1 MRHEYQ
7 PPRRRS
13 RLTRRGRL
21 ALFLGLLLAIGAA
34 ALFPLLRGGQ
44 APEKPRQLTIP
55 EGWRAPQV
63 YAAIDRELKLPA
75 GSTKAAVPTA
85 ALALP
90 AEAKGNP
97 EGFLFPATYP
107 VTSKSTPATL
117 LAYMVDTANRKL
129 ATRAVADGAK
139 AHGMTPYQTATLA
152 SIIEA
157 EAESRSDQGKVARVV
172 HNRLARSMPLQMD
185 STINYALGRNTV
197 DTKLSETRIDS
208 PFNTYERQGLPP
220 TPIDSPG
227 LEAMAAAV
235 APTPGDWL
243 FFVTVKP
250 GDTRFSA
257 TYEEHKKHVAEF
269 NRMRAGAGPGAGAS
283 TGPGSESGSGTSEV
297 AAGHARA
304 GSRAASRAG

>member
-1 MRHEYQ
+1 MHDEYR
-7 PPRRRS
+7 PPPRRS

-21 ALFLGLLLAIGAA
+21 ALFLGMLLGLGAA
-34 ALFPLLRGGQ
+34 VLIPLLPREEP
-44 APEKPRQLTIP
+44 PEKPRQLLIP

-63 YAAIDRELKLPA
+63 YAAIDHELRLPVGA
-75 GSTKAAVPTA
+75 TKKAVATA

-97 EGFLFPATYP
+97 EGYLFPATYP
-107 VTSKSTPATL
+107 VTSKSTPTAL
-117 LAYMVDTANRKL
+117 LAYMVETANRNL
-129 ATRAVADGAK
+129 ATKAVADGGK

-157 EAESRSDQGKVARVV
+157 EAQTPADMGKVARVV
-172 HNRLARSMPLQMD
+172 HNRLAKSMPLQMD
-185 STINYALGRNTV
+185 STLNYALNRSTL
-197 DTKLSETRIDS
+197 DTKLSDTRIDH

-227 LEAMAAAV
+227 LRAMAAAV

-250 GDTRFSA
+250 GDTRFST

-269 NRMRAGAGPGAGAS
+269 NRLRAAAGAPA
-283 TGPGSESGSGTSEV
+283 PRGS
-297 AAGHARA
+297 
-304 GSRAASRAG
+304 

>member
-1 MRHEYQ
+1 MRHEYL
-7 PPRRRS
+7 PPQRRS

-21 ALFLGLLLAIGAA
+21 ALFLTALLAIGAVVLIP
-34 ALFPLLRGGQ
+34 LFRGEP
-44 APEKPRQLTIP
+44 APETPRTLAIP

-63 YAAIDRELKLPA
+63 YAAVDRELKLPP
-75 GSTKAAVPTA
+75 GSTKAAVSTA
-85 ALALP
+85 GLALP

-97 EGFLFPATYP
+97 EGYLFPATYP
-107 VTSKSTPATL
+107 VTSKTTPAEL
-117 LAYMVDTANRKL
+117 LAHMVRTANQKL
-129 ATRAVADGAK
+129 ATRAVADGGK

-157 EAESRSDQGKVARVV
+157 EADNRADMGKVARVV
-172 HNRLARSMPLQMD
+172 HNRLAKSMPLQMD
-185 STINYALGRNTV
+185 STINYALNRSTV

-269 NRMRAGAGPGAGAS
+269 NRIRAGGA
-283 TGPGSESGSGTSEV
+283 
-297 AAGHARA
+297 ARA
-304 GSRAASRAG
+304 GQEAAPPK

>member
-21 ALFLGLLLAIGAA
+21 ALFLGMLLAIGAA
-34 ALFPLLRGGQ
+34 ALFPLLRSGV
-44 APEKPRQLTIP
+44 APEKPRRLTIP
-55 EGWRAPQV
+55 EGWRAAQV

-85 ALALP
+85 GLALP

-107 VTSKSTPATL
+107 VTSKSTPAAL
-117 LAYMVDTANRKL
+117 LAYMVDTANRNL
-129 ATRAVADGAK
+129 ATKAVTDGAK

-157 EAESRSDQGKVARVV
+157 EAESRTDRGKVARVV

-185 STINYALGRNTV
+185 STINYALNRSTV

-269 NRMRAGAGPGAGAS
+269 NRTRAGAGAG
-283 TGPGSESGSGTSEV
+283 TGSGSGTTDA

-304 GSRAASRAG
+304 GSRAG

>member
-1 MRHEYQ
+1 MPHAYQ
-7 PPRRRS
+7 PPQHRS

-21 ALFLGLLLAIGAA
+21 LLLFTALLGIGFGAA
-34 ALFPLLRGGQ
+34 VLAPQLSRTQ
-44 APEKPRQLTIP
+44 APEEPRRLLIP

-63 YAAIDRELKLPA
+63 YAAIDKELRLPA
-75 GSTKAAVPTA
+75 GATASAVATA
-85 ALALP
+85 GLPLP
-90 AEAKGNP
+90 AEARGNP
-97 EGFLFPATYP
+97 EGYLFPATYP

-117 LAYMVDTANRKL
+117 LAAMVRTANQKL
-129 ATRAVADGAK
+129 ATKAVADGGR

-157 EAESRSDQGKVARVV
+157 EADNPADMGKVARVV

-185 STINYALGRNTV
+185 STLNYALNRTTV
-197 DTKLSETRIDS
+197 DTRLADTRIDH

-227 LEAMAAAV
+227 LQAMAAAV

-257 TYEEHKKHVAEF
+257 TYEEHRKHVAEF
-269 NRMRAGAGPGAGAS
+269 NRLRAAATGTPAATAPGRPARAQAGPPARPAS
-283 TGPGSESGSGTSEV
+283 P
-297 AAGHARA
+297 
-304 GSRAASRAG
+304 ASPPK

>member
-1 MRHEYQ
+1 MRHEYL
-7 PPRRRS
+7 PPQRRS

-21 ALFLGLLLAIGAA
+21 ALFLGTLLAIGAA
-34 ALFPLLRGGQ
+34 VLIPILRGGEV
-44 APEKPRQLTIP
+44 PETPRRLLIP

-63 YAAIDRELKLPA
+63 YAAVDRELKLPP
-75 GSTKAAVPTA
+75 GSTKAAVATA
-85 ALALP
+85 GLALP

-97 EGFLFPATYP
+97 EGYLFPATYP
-107 VTSKSTPATL
+107 VTSKSTPALL
-117 LAYMVDTANRKL
+117 LAHMVRTANEKL
-129 ATRAVADGAK
+129 ATKAVADGGR

-157 EAESRSDQGKVARVV
+157 EAEGRADMGKVARVV
-172 HNRLARSMPLQMD
+172 HNRLAKSMPLQMD
-185 STINYALGRNTV
+185 STINYALNRSTV
-197 DTKLSETRIDS
+197 DTKLSDTRIDS

-257 TYEEHKKHVAEF
+257 TYEEHKRHVAEF
-269 NRMRAGAGPGAGAS
+269 NRLRASAGARTGQAGP
-283 TGPGSESGSGTSEV
+283 
-297 AAGHARA
+297 AAQ
-304 GSRAASRAG
+304 

>member
-1 MRHEYQ
+1 MHDEYR
-7 PPRRRS
+7 PPPRRS

-21 ALFLGLLLAIGAA
+21 ALFLGMLLGLGAA
-34 ALFPLLRGGQ
+34 VLIPLLPGGEP
-44 APEKPRQLTIP
+44 PEKPRQLLIP

-63 YAAIDRELKLPA
+63 YAAIDHELRLPA
-75 GSTKAAVPTA
+75 GTTKKAVATA

-107 VTSKSTPATL
+107 VTSKSTPAAL
-117 LAYMVDTANRKL
+117 LAYMVETANRNL
-129 ATRAVADGAK
+129 ATKAVADGGR

-157 EAESRSDQGKVARVV
+157 EVRTPADMGKVARVV
-172 HNRLARSMPLQMD
+172 HNRLAKSMPLQMD
-185 STINYALGRNTV
+185 STLNYALDRNTLDV
-197 DTKLSETRIDS
+197 RLSDTRIDH

-227 LEAMAAAV
+227 LRAMAAAV

-269 NRMRAGAGPGAGAS
+269 NRLRAAAGAP
-283 TGPGSESGSGTSEV
+283 
-297 AAGHARA
+297 AAPRP
-304 GSRAASRAG
+304 

>member
-1 MRHEYQ
+1 MPHAYQ
-7 PPRRRS
+7 SPQRRF

-21 ALFLGLLLAIGAA
+21 VLLFTTLLGLGAA
-34 ALFPLLRGGQ
+34 VLVPLLSRTEV
-44 APEKPRQLTIP
+44 PEKPRRLLIP

-63 YAAIDRELKLPA
+63 YAAIDKELHLPA
-75 GSTKAAVPTA
+75 GTA
-85 ALALP
+85 AASVATARLPLP

-97 EGFLFPATYP
+97 EGYLFPATYP
-107 VTSKSTPATL
+107 VTSKSTPGAL
-117 LAYMVDTANRKL
+117 LATMVRTANEQL
-129 ATRAVADGAK
+129 ATKAVAEGGR

-157 EAESRSDQGKVARVV
+157 EADNPADMGKVARVV

-185 STINYALGRNTV
+185 STLNYALNRTTV
-197 DTKLSETRIDS
+197 DVKVKDTRIDH

-227 LEAMAAAV
+227 LQAMAAAV

-257 TYEEHKKHVAEF
+257 TYEEHRKHVAEF
-269 NRMRAGAGPGAGAS
+269 NRLRAAAAAPTAPAPGKPPRAQAGPPHKATA
-283 TGPGSESGSGTSEV
+283 P
-297 AAGHARA
+297 AAPVK
-304 GSRAASRAG
+304 

>member
-21 ALFLGLLLAIGAA
+21 ALFLGMLLAVGAA
-34 ALFPLLRGGQ
+34 ALFPLMRGGE
-44 APEKPRQLTIP
+44 APEKPRRLTIP
-55 EGWRAPQV
+55 EGWRAAQV
-63 YAAIDRELKLPA
+63 YAAIDRELKLPP
-75 GSTKAAVPTA
+75 GSAKAAVPKA

-157 EAESRSDQGKVARVV
+157 EAESRADRGKVARVV

-197 DTKLSETRIDS
+197 DTKLSETRTDS

-227 LEAMAAAV
+227 VEAMTAAV

-257 TYEEHKKHVAEF
+257 TYEEHEKHVAEF
-269 NRMRAGAGPGAGAS
+269 NRIRAGAGAGAVAGAS
-283 TGPGSESGSGTSEV
+283 AGPGSRPRSGTSEV
-297 AAGHARA
+297 AAGRARA
-304 GSRAASRAG
+304 GSRAG

>member
-1 MRHEYQ
+1 MRHEYR
-7 PPRRRS
+7 PPRRHS

-21 ALFLGLLLAIGAA
+21 ALFLGMLLATGAA
-34 ALFPLLRGGQ
+34 AFLPLLRIGE

-75 GSTKAAVPTA
+75 GSAKAAVATA
-85 ALALP
+85 GLALP

-117 LAYMVDTANRKL
+117 LAHMVQTANQKL
-129 ATRAVADGAK
+129 ATKAVADGGK
-139 AHGMTPYQTATLA
+139 AHGMTPYQTTTLA

-157 EAESRSDQGKVARVV
+157 EAVSRADQGKVARVV

-185 STINYALGRNTV
+185 STINYALGRSTV

-208 PFNTYERQGLPP
+208 PFNTYRRQGLPP

-269 NRMRAGAGPGAGAS
+269 NRIRAGAEAGADARARASAGAG
-283 TGPGSESGSGTSEV
+283 GSGG
-297 AAGHARA
+297 AGRVQA
-304 GSRAASRAG
+304 GSRTG

>member
-1 MRHEYQ
+1 MRHEYR

-21 ALFLGLLLAIGAA
+21 ALFLGMLLAIGAA
-34 ALFPLLRGGQ
+34 ALLPLLRSAE

-85 ALALP
+85 GLALP

-107 VTSKSTPATL
+107 VTSKSTPSTV
-117 LAYMVDTANRKL
+117 LAYMVQTANQKL
-129 ATRAVADGAK
+129 ATKTVADGAK
-139 AHGMTPYQTATLA
+139 THGMTPYQTATLA

-157 EAESRSDQGKVARVV
+157 EAESRADQGKVARVV

-185 STINYALGRNTV
+185 STINYALNRSTV

-227 LEAMAAAV
+227 LEAIAAAV

-243 FFVTVKP
+243 FFVTVKR

-269 NRMRAGAGPGAGAS
+269 NRIRAAAGASSGASPGAGA
-283 TGPGSESGSGTSEV
+283 G
-297 AAGHARA
+297 GHAARAQAGPRA
-304 GSRAASRAG
+304 G

>member
-21 ALFLGLLLAIGAA
+21 ALFLGMLLAIGAA
-34 ALFPLLRGGQ
+34 ALLPLLRSGG

-85 ALALP
+85 GLALP

-107 VTSKSTPATL
+107 VTSESTPAAL

-129 ATRAVADGAK
+129 ATRAVVDGAK

-157 EAESRSDQGKVARVV
+157 EAESRGDRGKVARVV

-185 STINYALGRNTV
+185 STINYALGRSTV

-269 NRMRAGAGPGAGAS
+269 NRIRAGAGAGTS
-283 TGPGSESGSGTSEV
+283 TGSGSGTREA
-297 AAGHARA
+297 AAGPART
-304 GSRAASRAG
+304 GSRAG